1 MEYADETVFTFAR
14 AMVQIKQLVLIKWC
28 GVYSNQ
34 MIIKDSFEMCGVNI
48 SGLRLL
54 VSRMRYARTHGR
66 LDVVRL
72 SFWFGGTLVVP
83 LFAIKV
89 SWQ

>member
-1 MEYADETVFTFAR
+1 
-14 AMVQIKQLVLIKWC
+14 
-28 GVYSNQ
+28 

-89 SWQ
+89 S